1 MACRLYM
8 NRNLDK
14 SQAAV
19 ADYVTTQAKKALIKQ
34 KEFLLHGKIHAY
46 VKNAFTED
54 IDLGSVF
61 KTIEN
66 IIPLDFL
73 SEVDI
78 IYIGD
83 FEELKERRV
92 NALYDNGA
100 LYISNEQSSEED
112 LLDDIVHEFAHAVER
127 SHGELIYSDGLIR
140 REFLAKREKLY
151 FLLKAEGFNFDDRLF
166 MNPEFTEELDSLLM
180 DEVGY
185 EKLTSLTIG
194 LFIDPYSITSLR
206 EYFAS
211 AFEFF
216 FLHTDKKYVQNI
228 CPMVYEKIIELINY
242 IEV

>member
-1 MACRLYM
+1 M
-8 NRNLDK
+8 NENSNK
-14 SQAAV
+14 PQTTV
-19 ADYVTTQAKKALIKQ
+19 ADYVVTRAKKALTEQ
-34 KEFLLHGKIHAY
+34 KEFLLHGKINAY
-46 VKNAFTED
+46 IKNAFTTD

-61 KTIEN
+61 KRVEG

-100 LYISNEQSSEED
+100 IYISNEQSSEED
-112 LLDDIVHEFAHAVER
+112 LLDDLVHEMAHALEDA
-127 SHGELIYSDGLIR
+127 HGEIIYSDGLVR

-151 FLLKAEGFNFDDRLF
+151 FLLKAEGYKFDDRLF
-166 MNPEFTEELDSLLM
+166 MNPEFTNELDDIILN
-180 DEVGY
+180 EVGY
-185 EKLTSLTIG
+185 EKITSLTIG

-216 FLHTDKKYVQNI
+216 FLRADKKYVQSI
-228 CPMVYEKIIELINY
+228 CPVTYEKIIELINY